1 VAEIRYLELPKM
13 YQKWKAGEFKGATD
27 PLHRWFLL
35 LMATEDQKI
44 TQELEEIAMTDS
56 TIEKAVNE
64 WERLN
69 QDPETRAI
77 YRSRMMARMDQLS
90 ALKKAK
96 REGKAEGLTEGIE
109 KGKIETAKHALEIG
123 VSLETIVKITGLD
136 RETILQL
143 QEKPDRDE

>member
-1 VAEIRYLELPKM
+1 
-13 YQKWKAGEFKGATD
+13 
-27 PLHRWFLL
+27 
-35 LMATEDQKI
+35 
-44 TQELEEIAMTDS
+44 MTDS

-69 QDPETRAI
+69 RSGDPLSPFPDDGA
-77 YRSRMMARMDQLS
+77 YGSLS